1 MATTNTSSVDL
12 VKLFGAVANTLSQ
25 NQTALNEADSY
36 NHDHGDNMVQTFEV
50 ITQAMKEKKNASAAD
65 QLEYAAQILR
75 SKSGSGSSQIYAE
88 GLANAASQF
97 TGQKTISTDNAM
109 QLVQTL
115 LGAASSATQGSGSTG
130 SGDLLGSLLTGLG
143 SAAGSDG
150 SNASSGS
157 GDLLGSL
164 LTGLTGATGGE
175 GTSAN
180 TGNTDNSLDLGDILN
195 AGAAFMQTKQSGGSN
210 LDAIVNALVSGSKAG
225 NQDYRAQSGALV
237 ANTLIKVISQ
247 MATAKK

>member
-1 MATTNTSSVDL
+1 MANTNSVDL

-25 NQTALNEADSY
+25 NQTALNNADSY

-50 ITQAMKEKKNASAAD
+50 ITQAMKDKKNASAAD
-65 QLEYAAQILR
+65 QLEHAAQILR

-97 TGQKTISTDNAM
+97 TGQKSITTDNAM

-115 LGAASSATQGSGSTG
+115 LGAANNMNQGNGSTG
-130 SGDLLGSLLTGLG
+130 GGDLLGSLLTGLG
-143 SAAGSDG
+143 GATGNESG
-150 SNASSGS
+150 NANTGG

-164 LTGLTGATGGE
+164 LTGLSGAEGSTGAATTGQ
-175 GTSAN
+175 A
-180 TGNTDNSLDLGDILN
+180 DNGIDLGDILN

-237 ANTLIKVISQ
+237 ANTLIQMISQ
-247 MATAKK
+247 MAAAKK

>member
-1 MATTNTSSVDL
+1 MANTNSVDL
-12 VKLFGAVANTLSQ
+12 EKLFGAVANTLSQ
-25 NQTALNEADSY
+25 NQTALNNADSY

-50 ITQAMKEKKNASAAD
+50 ITQAMKDKKNASAAD

-97 TGQKTISTDNAM
+97 TGQKSITTDNAM

-115 LGAASSATQGSGSTG
+115 LGAANSMNQGSGSTG
-130 SGDLLGSLLTGLG
+130 GGDLLGSLLTGLG
-143 SAAGSDG
+143 GATGNESG
-150 SNASSGS
+150 NANTGG

-164 LTGLTGATGGE
+164 LNGLSGTEGSTGAATTGQ
-175 GTSAN
+175 A
-180 TGNTDNSLDLGDILN
+180 DNGIDLGDILN

-237 ANTLIKVISQ
+237 ANTLIQMISQ
-247 MATAKK
+247 MAAAKK

>member
-1 MATTNTSSVDL
+1 MATTNASSVDL

-25 NQTALNEADSY
+25 NQTALNNADSY
-36 NHDHGDNMVQTFEV
+36 NHDHGDNMVQTFDV

-75 SKSGSGSSQIYAE
+75 SKSGSGSAQIYAE
-88 GLANAASQF
+88 GLADAATQF
-97 TGQKTISTDNAM
+97 AGQKSISTDNAM

-115 LGAASSATQGSGSTG
+115 LGAANSMTQGSNSTGGGDLLGSLLTGLSGATSNEGTNANAG
-130 SGDLLGSLLTGLG
+130 SGDLLGSLLTGL
-143 SAAGSDG
+143 S
-150 SNASSGS
+150 
-157 GDLLGSL
+157 
-164 LTGLTGATGGE
+164 GATGNE
-175 GTSAN
+175 GAATSGQA
-180 TGNTDNSLDLGDILN
+180 DNGIDLGDILN

-237 ANTLIKVISQ
+237 ANTLIQVISQ
-247 MATAKK
+247 MAAAKK

>member
-1 MATTNTSSVDL
+1 MATTNPNSVDL

-25 NQTALNEADSY
+25 NQSALNNADSY

-97 TGQKTISTDNAM
+97 TGQKTITTDNAM

-115 LGAASSATQGSGSTG
+115 LGAANSMTQGSNSTGGGDLLGSLLTGLGSATGSEGTNANTG
-130 SGDLLGSLLTGLG
+130 SGDLLGSLLTGLSG
-143 SAAGSDG
+143 ASGTDGAA
-150 SNASSGS
+150 
-157 GDLLGSL
+157 
-164 LTGLTGATGGE
+164 
-175 GTSAN
+175 AN
-180 TGNTDNSLDLGDILN
+180 GQADNGIDLGDILN

-237 ANTLIKVISQ
+237 ANTLIQVISQ
-247 MATAKK
+247 MAAAKK